1 MSNTSVFEDINR
13 TKLRNSDPIRLRI
26 DVYRL
31 DPILTQIDISL
42 LKANE
47 DIAFIFAY
55 FQGPMRGET
64 HLVIEIYIANSR
76 VNNFDK
82 QFSDPYNCFIRIDPS
97 VEYPHESSLKR
108 KFRPAKSLRDP
119 MKFIDLPNLMP
130 LIIRVAGTDSSDADF
145 NWNKVV
151 IGTINDLL
159 LIREPYEESDLFR
172 FNEVYMFD
180 SNFNPRQIL
189 VKNNHWLID
198 RIVRK
203 KWTPKNG
210 HFALPKLLEHR
221 LGVYDTDS
229 NYIECPECK
238 KIQFLENAQS
248 SDSECRACGFRINT

>member
-1 MSNTSVFEDINR
+1 MSNTSVFEDING

-47 DIAFIFAY
+47 DIAFIFGY

-64 HLVIEIYIANSR
+64 HLVIEIYIGNGR
-76 VNNFDK
+76 DRFDK
-82 QFSDPYNCFIRIDPS
+82 HFSDPYNCFIRIDPS

-108 KFRPAKSLRDP
+108 KFRSAKSLRDP
-119 MKFIDLPNLMP
+119 MRFIDLLNLMP
-130 LIIRVAGTDSSDADF
+130 LIIRVAGTDNRDADY

-151 IGTINDLL
+151 MGTINDLL
-159 LIREPYEESDLFR
+159 LIREPHKESDLFR
-172 FNEVYMFD
+172 FNETCIVD
-180 SNFNPRQIL
+180 SNFNPSQIL
-189 VKNNHWLID
+189 VKNNHWLVD
-198 RIVRK
+198 RIARK
-203 KWTPKNG
+203 KWTPGKYG
-210 HFALPKLLEHR
+210 YMGIPKSLEHR

-238 KIQFLENAQS
+238 KIQFLENVQS